1 MRFAIVGTNFV
12 SDSFMKGALLCKD
25 CEVVAVCSKS
35 PENAEAFAKKYGIPK
50 VFADSDEM
58 LGWGDFD
65 AVYVATPNSTH
76 KEISEKFL
84 RAKRHVFCEK
94 PMAGSYDEVVSLV
107 KTARENG
114 VYLHE
119 GLVPLFSENF
129 RIIKDSLGLVGRVR
143 QVNINMS
150 QYSTRYDAYLRGE
163 EPTTFKCELCNGAVM
178 DLGVYLLALTLALF
192 GEPKE
197 AHGASVMLESGVDAS
212 TSMMLCYG
220 DFIADLVCSKV
231 CDSENLFEIC
241 GEDGTLVMDH
251 PTKFTSIVYK
261 SKKKGVFREL
271 AVRGENLFYYEIN
284 EMIERIANGKTE
296 SESVP
301 LELSLSL
308 HKLLTDIRK
317 KTGVIFPCDE

>member
-1 MRFAIVGTNFV
+1 
-12 SDSFMKGALLCKD
+12 
-25 CEVVAVCSKS
+25 
-35 PENAEAFAKKYGIPK
+35 
-50 VFADSDEM
+50 
-58 LGWGDFD
+58 
-65 AVYVATPNSTH
+65 
-76 KEISEKFL
+76 
-84 RAKRHVFCEK
+84 
-94 PMAGSYDEVVSLV
+94 
-107 KTARENG
+107 
-114 VYLHE
+114 
-119 GLVPLFSENF
+119 
-129 RIIKDSLGLVGRVR
+129 
-143 QVNINMS
+143 MS

-163 EPTTFKCELCNGAVM
+163 EPTTFKRELCNGAVM

-192 GEPKE
+192 GEPKA

-261 SKKKGVFREL
+261 SKKKGVCKEL
-271 AVRGENLFYYEIN
+271 AVKGENLFYYEIK

-317 KTGVIFPCDE
+317 NTGVIFPCDE